1 MPSPKA
7 QKIDL
12 NSDYPCPCG
21 RRGRLMPIVLTEA
34 FGCNKCQQ
42 IFVVEDNGHAIEQLS
57 TTYPYKRAWHWT
69 GSRWS
74 KAYPKI
80 RDSYLPVALLIIVV
94 VFVVGLF
101 LAQAGLPKE
110 PHIIIGF
117 IMGAVVALMLIV
129 LMYWLAYRR

>member
-1 MPSPKA
+1 
-7 QKIDL
+7 
-12 NSDYPCPCG
+12 
-21 RRGRLMPIVLTEA
+21 VLTEA

-57 TTYPYKRAWHWT
+57 TTYPYKKSWHWT
-69 GSRWS
+69 GNRWS
-74 KAYPKI
+74 KAYPRI

-94 VFVVGLF
+94 VLVIGLF
-101 LAQAGLPKE
+101 VAPNLWNAKE

-117 IMGAVVALMLIV
+117 AMGAVVVLMLIS

>member
-57 TTYPYKRAWHWT
+57 TTYPYKRAWNWT
-69 GSRWS
+69 GNRWS
-74 KAYPKI
+74 KAYPRI

-101 LAQAGLPKE
+101 LAPKLPKE

>member
-21 RRGRLMPIVLTEA
+21 RRGRLVPIVLTEA

-74 KAYPKI
+74 KAYPRI
-80 RDSYLPVALLIIVV
+80 RDSYLPVAMLIIVV

-101 LAQAGLPKE
+101 LAPNLPKE

-117 IMGAVVALMLIV
+117 IMGAVVALMPII
-129 LMYWLAYRR
+129 LMCWLAYRR